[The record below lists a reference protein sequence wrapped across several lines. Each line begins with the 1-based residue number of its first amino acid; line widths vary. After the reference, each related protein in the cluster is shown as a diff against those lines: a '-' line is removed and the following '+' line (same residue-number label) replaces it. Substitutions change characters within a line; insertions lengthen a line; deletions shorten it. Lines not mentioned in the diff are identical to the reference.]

1 MKQVTKKRERDK
13 HVIEALV
20 RRFGPISRVDIHKL
34 TNLRRTTISMITR
47 ELLQEGRLVEVGRSN
62 NPLGRKQILLKL
74 NDEYRFI
81 IGVEF
86 DDKTI
91 VAGVMNLHP
100 KIKHIVSVPVD
111 LNWGRDGLI
120 QQLKS
125 AVSQVIQVASMDV
138 SLLVGIGIA
147 DPGLVDSRHGVTI
160 TSTTIDFWNDVPL
173 GKIFEDEFEVQV
185 IVESKTRAKAL
196 AERMLGAGAMEENLV
211 YFDYGAGIGA
221 GIIVDGRLLYGRN
234 CGAGEVGHTRISED
248 GPCKCGTIG
257 CLEATAGTS
266 AIEARV
272 RKALAEGAGSQVLSL
287 AGDDPAKVTAQL
299 VLEAAQAG
307 DKMCGNIV
315 LELAREIGIATA
327 NVVNLFNPA
336 VVIFDRNLEPGG
348 NILLDQIS
356 QVVRGHALTSSSA
369 DLALRFGTI
378 GEEAGILGMGLSVLE
393 KHFEIPALSMP
404 DSMIDN
410 ASFQRDAV
418 IPASGAEDACNI
430 STRSPH

>member
-1 MKQVTKKRERDK
+1 MKQLNKKRERDK
-13 HVIEALV
+13 HIIEALV
-20 RRFGPISRVDIHKL
+20 RRFGPISRVGIYKL

-74 NDEYRFI
+74 NDEHRLI
-81 IGVEF
+81 VGVEF
-86 DDKTI
+86 DDKTV

-100 KIKHIVSVPVD
+100 KIKHIVSMPVD
-111 LNWGRDGLI
+111 LSGGRDGLI

-125 AVSQVIQVASMDV
+125 AVTQVIQAAGVDASY
-138 SLLVGIGIA
+138 LLGIGIA
-147 DPGLVDSRHGVTI
+147 DPGLVDSRRGVTI
-160 TSTTIDFWNDVPL
+160 TSTTIDFWNEVPL
-173 GKIFEDEFEVQV
+173 RKIFEDKFEVPIV
-185 IVESKTRAKAL
+185 VESKTRAKTV
-196 AERMLGAGAMEENLV
+196 AERMLGAGGMEDNLV

-248 GPCKCGTIG
+248 GPCKCGTVG

-266 AIEARV
+266 AIEAQV
-272 RKALAEGAGSQVLSL
+272 RKALAEGAGSKVLSM
-287 AGDDPAKVTAQL
+287 AGDDPAKVTARL
-299 VLEAAQAG
+299 VLDAAQAG

-315 LELAREIGIATA
+315 LEMAREIGIATA

-336 VVIFDRNLEPGG
+336 VIVFDRNLEPGG
-348 NILLDQIS
+348 SILLDQIAR
-356 QVVRGHALTSSSA
+356 VVRGHALTSSSS

-393 KHFEIPALSMP
+393 KHFEIPALHLP
-404 DSMIDN
+404 DFMVDDGP
-410 ASFQRDAV
+410 FQANILTRA
-418 IPASGAEDACNI
+418 PAAAGVHSILPG
-430 STRSPH
+430 